1 MVNEIK
7 FKDKSNYLLDEIV
20 NIESKKQNDIK
31 FIWMSI
37 DELKDLN
44 FKPKVLLKVIESKEF
59 VHLINKD

>member
-44 FKPKVLLKVIESKEF
+44 FKPKVLFKVIESKEF
-59 VHLINKD
+59 VHLINRD